1 MCEEGQVTP
10 ADLSRELGVDQVRI
24 RDYLRSQYGTLPAG
38 ETRWCLTRE
47 QADDVLR
54 YFRR

>member
-1 MCEEGQVTP
+1 MQLGGERV
-10 ADLSRELGVDQVRI
+10 DLSRELGVDQIRI
-24 RDYLRSQYGTLPAG
+24 RDYLRSQYGTLQAG

-47 QADDVLR
+47 QANDVRR